1 MFFRVEQL
9 SLTATNDIIGDG
21 IPDGFKLL
29 HGLPVFGPSQANAIP
44 LGDVRTW
51 LQIYEAQSNL
61 AALPLAYFPAA
72 SYSVLVG
79 SSNVLVPVSFT
90 KPFTGQL
97 TYQLTGTAIPSS
109 AGVTG
114 DYLQPAGSVA
124 CSSATSTSIT
134 ITLVPEQ
141 DIEVNRA
148 IVIAIS
154 APPLTNQTYTITTN
168 SSVATVQILQST
180 QGVFVGSLGITN
192 GPLLGAQSV
201 KMALRPGSGAGT
213 VAVLD
218 VTGNAFLGNLFSVPV
233 VAGPNGFQ
241 LNGAV
246 FSNIVTNTPWGRS
259 LSVNLSFGLT
269 QTNGAVFS
277 TPVTMAIGGLTA
289 SGVSYSG
296 SGTLTLCRSQ

>member
-1 MFFRVEQL
+1 M
-9 SLTATNDIIGDG
+9 
-21 IPDGFKLL
+21 
-29 HGLPVFGPSQANAIP
+29 
-44 LGDVRTW
+44 GDVRTW

-233 VAGPNGFQ
+233 VAGHQRLSTERRCVFKYCDEHTV
-241 LNGAV
+241 GAE
-246 FSNIVTNTPWGRS
+246 PQR
-259 LSVNLSFGLT
+259 
-269 QTNGAVFS
+269 
-277 TPVTMAIGGLTA
+277 
-289 SGVSYSG
+289 
-296 SGTLTLCRSQ
+296 